1 MLYRQNTTIILN
13 NFLYKLRAVSP
24 TYLVYRFNPSALLCY
39 PEKVFMM
46 LTIAIRSFAFLLF
59 LLLLTSA
66 FLQLNDPDPILWTT
80 YYVICAI
87 VPLLLVMKRFNAVV
101 FWIGIISSLVIVGIY
116 AAGTLEY
123 LRHAAQEPLMQSMNP
138 AKPYIEEARECIG
151 GFITL
156 CILLLCRFLWQTINK
171 DNIAK

>member
-1 MLYRQNTTIILN
+1 
-13 NFLYKLRAVSP
+13 
-24 TYLVYRFNPSALLCY
+24 
-39 PEKVFMM
+39 MM
-46 LTIAIRSFAFLLF
+46 LTITIRSFAFLLF

-101 FWIGIISSLVIVGIY
+101 FWGGVVASLVIMGIY
-116 AAGTLEY
+116 APGTLEY

-156 CILLLCRFLWQTINK
+156 CILLLCRFLWLRLNK
-171 DNIAK
+171 SAVAQ

>member
-1 MLYRQNTTIILN
+1 
-13 NFLYKLRAVSP
+13 
-24 TYLVYRFNPSALLCY
+24 
-39 PEKVFMM
+39 MM
-46 LTIAIRSFAFLLF
+46 LTITIRSFAFLLF

-80 YYVICAI
+80 YYAICAI

-101 FWIGIISSLVIVGIY
+101 FWVGVVASLVIMGIY
-116 AAGTLEY
+116 APGTLEY

-156 CILLLCRFLWQTINK
+156 CILLLCRFLWLRLNK
-171 DNIAK
+171 SAVAQ

>member
-1 MLYRQNTTIILN
+1 
-13 NFLYKLRAVSP
+13 
-24 TYLVYRFNPSALLCY
+24 
-39 PEKVFMM
+39 MM
-46 LTIAIRSFAFLLF
+46 LTITIRIFAFLLF

-101 FWIGIISSLVIVGIY
+101 FWVGVVASLVIMGIY
-116 AAGTLEY
+116 APGTLEY

-156 CILLLCRFLWQTINK
+156 CILLLCRFLWLRLNK
-171 DNIAK
+171 SAVAQ

>member
-1 MLYRQNTTIILN
+1 MI
-13 NFLYKLRAVSP
+13 
-24 TYLVYRFNPSALLCY
+24 
-39 PEKVFMM
+39 
-46 LTIAIRSFAFLLF
+46 LTITIRSFAFLLF

-101 FWIGIISSLVIVGIY
+101 FWVGVVASLVIMGIY
-116 AAGTLEY
+116 APGTLEY

-156 CILLLCRFLWQTINK
+156 CILLLCRFLWLRLNK
-171 DNIAK
+171 SAVAQ

>member
-1 MLYRQNTTIILN
+1 
-13 NFLYKLRAVSP
+13 
-24 TYLVYRFNPSALLCY
+24 
-39 PEKVFMM
+39 MM
-46 LTIAIRSFAFLLF
+46 LTITIRSFAFLLF

-87 VPLLLVMKRFNAVV
+87 VPLLLVIKRFNAVV
-101 FWIGIISSLVIVGIY
+101 FWVGVVASLVIMGIY
-116 AAGTLEY
+116 APGTLEY

-156 CILLLCRFLWQTINK
+156 CILLLCRFLWLRLNK
-171 DNIAK
+171 SAVAQ

>member
-1 MLYRQNTTIILN
+1 MI
-13 NFLYKLRAVSP
+13 
-24 TYLVYRFNPSALLCY
+24 
-39 PEKVFMM
+39 
-46 LTIAIRSFAFLLF
+46 LTITIRSFAFLLF

-101 FWIGIISSLVIVGIY
+101 FWVGVVASLVIMGIY
-116 AAGTLEY
+116 APGTLEY
-123 LRHAAQEPLMQSMNP
+123 LRHATQEPLMQSMNP

-156 CILLLCRFLWQTINK
+156 CILLLCRFLWLRLNK
-171 DNIAK
+171 SAVAQ

>member
-1 MLYRQNTTIILN
+1 
-13 NFLYKLRAVSP
+13 
-24 TYLVYRFNPSALLCY
+24 
-39 PEKVFMM
+39 MM
-46 LTIAIRSFAFLLF
+46 LTITIRSFAFLLF

-80 YYVICAI
+80 YYVVCAI

-101 FWIGIISSLVIVGIY
+101 FWVGIVASLVIMGVY

-138 AKPYIEEARECIG
+138 NKPYIEEARECIG
-151 GFITL
+151 GFITF
-156 CILLLCRFLWQTINK
+156 CILLLCRFLWQMINK
-171 DNIAK
+171 NSITK

>member
-1 MLYRQNTTIILN
+1 
-13 NFLYKLRAVSP
+13 
-24 TYLVYRFNPSALLCY
+24 
-39 PEKVFMM
+39 M
-46 LTIAIRSFAFLLF
+46 LTITIRSFAFLLF

-66 FLQLNDPDPILWTT
+66 FLQLNDPDPIQWTI
-80 YYVICAI
+80 YYLICAAL
-87 VPLLLVMKRFNAVV
+87 PLLLVMKRFNVVV
-101 FWIGIISSLVIVGIY
+101 FWVGIVLSLVIMGVY

-156 CILLLCRFLWQTINK
+156 CILLLCRFLWHTMNK
-171 DNIAK
+171 GNSAK

>member
-1 MLYRQNTTIILN
+1 
-13 NFLYKLRAVSP
+13 
-24 TYLVYRFNPSALLCY
+24 
-39 PEKVFMM
+39 MM
-46 LTIAIRSFAFLLF
+46 LTITIRSFAFLLL

-101 FWIGIISSLVIVGIY
+101 FWVGVVASLVIMGIY
-116 AAGTLEY
+116 APGTLEY

-156 CILLLCRFLWQTINK
+156 CILLLCRFLWLRLNK
-171 DNIAK
+171 SAVAQ